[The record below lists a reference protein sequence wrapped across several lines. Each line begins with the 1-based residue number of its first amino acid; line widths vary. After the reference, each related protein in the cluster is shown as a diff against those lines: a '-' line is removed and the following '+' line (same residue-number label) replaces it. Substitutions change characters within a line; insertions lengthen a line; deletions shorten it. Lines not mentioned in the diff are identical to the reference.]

1 MAPPVYH
8 YERVASTMDVIH
20 ALAEQ
25 GAEAGTIVIAGEQLQ
40 GRGSRGRPWHSPPG
54 GLWMSALFRPPAAGG
69 VEVVS
74 LRVGL
79 AVAPVLD
86 PFASTTVRL
95 KWPNDLMVG
104 ERKLGGILCEA
115 RWQGD
120 VLGWLAV
127 GLGLNLRNSIPAE
140 LRAQATSLTD
150 EQALVDDE
158 KLVDAIIA
166 AIGNLDFRPARLSP
180 AELDQFAARNWL
192 SGREIRGPVCGTVT
206 GLGNDATLQVRT
218 AEGSSVALRN
228 ASIELAAVSHTT

>member
-1 MAPPVYH
+1 
-8 YERVASTMDVIH
+8 
-20 ALAEQ
+20 
-25 GAEAGTIVIAGEQLQ
+25 
-40 GRGSRGRPWHSPPG
+40 
-54 GLWMSALFRPPAAGG
+54 
-69 VEVVS
+69 
-74 LRVGL
+74 
-79 AVAPVLD
+79 
-86 PFASTTVRL
+86 
-95 KWPNDLMVG
+95 MVG

-150 EQALVDDE
+150 EQAVVDDE